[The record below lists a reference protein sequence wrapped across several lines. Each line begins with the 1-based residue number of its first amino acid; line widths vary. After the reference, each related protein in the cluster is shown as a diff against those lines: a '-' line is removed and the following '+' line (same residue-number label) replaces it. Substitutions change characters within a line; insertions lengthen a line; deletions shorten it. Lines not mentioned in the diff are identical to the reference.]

1 MKVISIINLKGGVG
15 KTVTTVN
22 MAGILASEYNKRVLV
37 IDADPQANASR
48 FLQQGAE
55 YDCGLSFMLEG
66 KINCWDECV
75 SETNIPGVD
84 IASADLSLLNVD
96 VAAAKENSG
105 VVKRMGD
112 FIDNIREDEAYDYVL
127 IDCPPGFTGVSIAG
141 IAASDDVIIPAKIDA
156 FAMDGIAELTAQ
168 IDAVRRA
175 KKSIRLAGILITMWH
190 NVPAVAQGEQYL
202 RSTNLPV
209 FETYI
214 RRSDKVDESTF
225 TRQHLSQYSRYC
237 AAARDYRDFV
247 DEYLDG
253 ECEYDG

>member
-22 MAGILASEYNKRVLV
+22 MAGILSSEYNKRVLV

-48 FLQQGAE
+48 FLRTVAE
-55 YDCGLSFMLEG
+55 YDCGLAGMLEG
-66 KINCWDECV
+66 FITCWDECV
-75 SETNIPGVD
+75 SETNIQGVD
-84 IASADLSLLNVD
+84 IVSADLSLLNMD
-96 VAAAKENSG
+96 VAAVQADASI
-105 VVKRMGD
+105 VKRMGD
-112 FIDNIREDEAYDYVL
+112 FIDNIREDDAYDYVL

-141 IAASDDVIIPAKIDA
+141 IATSDEVIIPAKIDA

-168 IDAVRRA
+168 IDAVKRA
-175 KKSIRLAGILITMWH
+175 NKRIRLAGILVTMWH
-190 NVPAVAQGEQYL
+190 NAPAVTQGEQFL

-225 TRQHLSQYSRYC
+225 VRAHLTKYSRYC
-237 AAARDYRDFV
+237 SAARDYRDFV
-247 DEYLDG
+247 DEYLDKEG
-253 ECEYDG
+253 ERNG

>member
-15 KTVTTVN
+15 KTITTVN
-22 MAGILASEYNKRVLV
+22 MAGIFSSEHNKRVLV

-48 FLQQGAE
+48 FLQTSVE
-55 YDCGLSFMLEG
+55 YDCGLSAMLEG
-66 KINCWDECV
+66 LIVCWDECV
-75 SETNIPGVD
+75 SLTNMPGVE
-84 IASADLSLLNVD
+84 IVSADLSLLNMD
-96 VAAAKENSG
+96 VAAAKEDASI
-105 VVKRMGD
+105 VKRMGD
-112 FIDNIREDEAYDYVL
+112 FVDNIREDDAYDYVL

-141 IAASDDVIIPAKIDA
+141 IAASDEVIIPAKVDA
-156 FAMDGIAELTAQ
+156 FAMEGIAELTAQ
-168 IDAVRRA
+168 INAVRRA
-175 KKSIRLAGILITMWH
+175 NKQINLAGILITMWH
-190 NVPAVAQGEQYL
+190 NAPAVTQGEQYL

-247 DEYLDG
+247 DEYLDRERDCNG
-253 ECEYDG
+253 